1 MIVFQLTASRRG
13 WRTIWCITAP
23 LTPHFNSQPHEEADF
38 AEERNLHFHF
48 LFQLTASRRG
58 WHGGLKY
65 CIEHKNFNSQPHEE
79 ADKTKGLSVSEH
91 GYFNSQPHEEAD
103 DSNFTV
109 YNGVNI
115 STHSLTK
122 RLTLFP
128 TLWGFHL
135 SYFNSQPHEEADVSW
150 SCFQKFLVHFNSQPH
165 EEADLPQFEMFKCVD
180 ISTHSLTKRLT
191 FLCTGNVTSVD
202 ISTHSLTKRLT
213 LNQDW
218 FLQEF
223 NISTHSL
230 TKRLTSV
237 SSFALTFTYISTH
250 SLTKRLTS
258 TLHKNSAHEIFQLT
272 ASRRG
277 WQ

>member
-13 WRTIWCITAP
+13 WHSDRLTSFKLFSISTHSLTKRLTTCRNYSFRTIP
-23 LTPHFNSQPHEEADF
+23 V
-38 AEERNLHFHF
+38 
-48 LFQLTASRRG
+48 FQLTASRRG

-191 FLCTGNVTSVD
+191 VTYLLPDRS
-202 ISTHSLTKRLT
+202 
-213 LNQDW
+213 
-218 FLQEF
+218 
-223 NISTHSL
+223 
-230 TKRLTSV
+230 
-237 SSFALTFTYISTH
+237 
-250 SLTKRLTS
+250 
-258 TLHKNSAHEIFQLT
+258 
-272 ASRRG
+272 
-277 WQ
+277 

>member
-1 MIVFQLTASRRG
+1 MGDAIRSV
-13 WRTIWCITAP
+13 
-23 LTPHFNSQPHEEADF
+23 
-38 AEERNLHFHF
+38 

-58 WHGGLKY
+58 WPHFSIGRTMLLY
-65 CIEHKNFNSQPHEE
+65 FNSQPHEE

-91 GYFNSQPHEEAD
+91 G
-103 DSNFTV
+103 
-109 YNGVNI
+109 
-115 STHSLTK
+115 
-122 RLTLFP
+122 
-128 TLWGFHL
+128 
-135 SYFNSQPHEEADVSW
+135 YFNSQPHEEADVSW

>member
-13 WRTIWCITAP
+13 WHSDRLTSFKLFSISTHSLTKRLTTCRNYSFRTIP
-23 LTPHFNSQPHEEADF
+23 V
-38 AEERNLHFHF
+38 
-48 LFQLTASRRG
+48 FQLTASRRG

-109 YNGVNI
+109 YNGVN
-115 STHSLTK
+115 
-122 RLTLFP
+122 
-128 TLWGFHL
+128 
-135 SYFNSQPHEEADVSW
+135 
-150 SCFQKFLVHFNSQPH
+150 
-165 EEADLPQFEMFKCVD
+165 